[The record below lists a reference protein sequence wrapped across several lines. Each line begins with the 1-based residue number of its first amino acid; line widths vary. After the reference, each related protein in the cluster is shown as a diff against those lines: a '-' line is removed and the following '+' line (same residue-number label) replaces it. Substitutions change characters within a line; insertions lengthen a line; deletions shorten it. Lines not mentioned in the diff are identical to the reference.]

1 MFYTNNL
8 FHYFLFKKF
17 DIFHCK
23 PFFKL
28 GQIFGILVIKVF
40 YFPNY
45 QLKLFYFLVYLN
57 LPTNFKLNFY
67 FNCYHY
73 FL

>member
-45 QLKLFYFLVYLN
+45 QLKLFYFFSI
-57 LPTNFKLNFY
+57 P
-67 FNCYHY
+67 
-73 FL
+73 